1 MTGKDIVSW
10 VKDYF
15 KLKTNRIAKTMNVN
29 AVHMLKSVR
38 NRICDSFIITTQG
51 GKVIVIDGGYK
62 TETRYFLEY
71 LRKLTGQ
78 KKPHIDAWI
87 ISHPHR
93 DHIEA
98 FLDIAENFSDGVTVD
113 AVYHSFAPSG
123 FYADTD
129 KSANSLLE
137 QYNHLKDRLVKE
149 ECFVK
154 TGDEFSVGDASFAV
168 FNSFDPEYKNCN
180 DSSLMF
186 RMLLGGKTIMFTGD
200 CGEAAGKKVLERQA
214 DLSAVKSDIC
224 KMAHHGQ
231 SGCNKAFYEA
241 VSPEICLWPTPS
253 WVWDNR
259 SGNLRTPEVRRWIA
273 ELGVKKNYVSKSGTS
288 VLML

>member
-10 VKDYF
+10 VKDYL
-15 KLKTNRIAKTMNVN
+15 KLKTNSISKTMNTN

-38 NRICDSFIITTQG
+38 NRICDSFIITTQD
-51 GKVIVIDGGYK
+51 GKVIVVDGGYK
-62 TETRYFLEY
+62 TETKYFLEY
-71 LRKLTGQ
+71 LRKLTVQ

-98 FLDIAENFSDGVTVD
+98 FLDIAENYPDSVTVEKL
-113 AVYHSFAPSG
+113 YHSFAPSG

-137 QYNHLKDRLVKE
+137 RYEQLKDLLIKE
-149 ECFVK
+149 ECVVK
-154 TGDEFSVGDASFAV
+154 TGDEFSIGDAKISVLNSFA
-168 FNSFDPEYKNCN
+168 PEYKNCN

-186 RMLLGGKTIMFTGD
+186 IMRFGGKTIMFTGD
-200 CGEAAGKKVLERQA
+200 CGEAAGKKVLER
-214 DLSAVKSDIC
+214 LSEQSALKCDVC

-231 SGCNKAFYEA
+231 NGCDKAFYGA

-259 SGNLRTPEVRRWIA
+259 NGNLRTPEVRRWIA
-273 ELGVKKNYVSKSGTS
+273 ELGVKKNFITKDGTA
-288 VLML
+288 VLIL

>member
-38 NRICDSFIITTQG
+38 NRICDSFIITTQD

-62 TETRYFLEY
+62 SETRYFLEY

-78 KKPHIDAWI
+78 RKPHINAWI

-98 FLDIAENFSDGVTVD
+98 FLDIAENYSDKVSVD
-113 AVYHSFAPSG
+113 KVYHSFAPAD
-123 FYADTD
+123 FYADKD
-129 KSANSLLE
+129 KSANGLLKQYE
-137 QYNHLKDRLVKE
+137 QLKDRLIKE
-149 ECFVK
+149 ECVVK
-154 TGDEFSVGDASFAV
+154 TGDEFSVGDAKFTV
-168 FNSFDPEYKNCN
+168 FNSFEAEYKNCN
-180 DSSLMF
+180 DSSLML
-186 RMLLGGKTIMFTGD
+186 RMLLGSKTVLFTGD
-200 CGEAAGKKVLERQA
+200 CGEAAGDKVLERQT
-214 DLSAVKSDIC
+214 DLFSLKSDVC

-231 SGCNKAFYEA
+231 NGCGKAFYEA

-253 WVWDNR
+253 WLWDNR
-259 SGNLRTPEVRRWIA
+259 NGNLRTPEVKAWIS
-273 ELGVKKNYVSKSGTS
+273 ELNIRKNFVTKDGTA
-288 VLML
+288 VLII

>member
-10 VKDYF
+10 VKDYL
-15 KLKTNRIAKTMNVN
+15 KLKTNSITKTMNAN

-38 NRICDSFIITTQG
+38 NRICDSFIITTKD

-98 FLDIAENFSDGVTVD
+98 FLDIAENYADKVSVD
-113 AVYHSFAPSG
+113 MVYHSFAPAG

-129 KSANSLLE
+129 KSANSLLQ
-137 QYNHLKDRLVKE
+137 QYELLKERVIKE
-149 ECFVK
+149 ECILK
-154 TGDEFSVGDASFAV
+154 TGDEFSIGESEFKVL
-168 FNSFDPEYKNCN
+168 NSFDPEYNNCN

-186 RMLLGGKTIMFTGD
+186 HMQLGEKTVLFTGD
-200 CGEAAGKKVLERQA
+200 CGKTAGEKVLERQA

-231 SGCNKAFYEA
+231 NGCGKAFYEA

-259 SGNLRTPEVRRWIA
+259 SGKLRTHEVKAWIT
-273 ELGVKKNYVSKSGTS
+273 ELGVKKNIVAKDGTA
-288 VLML
+288 VLII

>member
-1 MTGKDIVSW
+1 MTGKDIVCW
-10 VKDYF
+10 VKDYLE
-15 KLKTNRIAKTMNVN
+15 LKTNRIPKTMSTN

-38 NRICDSFIITTQG
+38 NRICDSFIVTTKD

-62 TETRYFLEY
+62 TETRYLLEY

-78 KKPHIDAWI
+78 KKPHVDAWI

-98 FLDIAENFSDGVTVD
+98 FLDIAENYSDKISVEKVCHG
-113 AVYHSFAPSG
+113 FAPSG
-123 FYADTD
+123 FYAETD
-129 KSANSLLE
+129 KSANGLLE
-137 QYNHLKDRLVKE
+137 QYERLKDRPAEKE
-149 ECFVK
+149 CILK
-154 TGDEFSVGDASFAV
+154 TGDQFSVGDASFV
-168 FNSFDPEYKNCN
+168 VLNSFDPEYKNCN

-186 RMLLGGKTIMFTGD
+186 IMILGGKTIMFTGD
-200 CGEAAGKKVLERQA
+200 CGDAAGKKVLERQA
-214 DLSAVKSDIC
+214 DLFAVKCDIC

-231 SGCNKAFYEA
+231 NGCGKAFYEA

-259 SGNLRTPEVRRWIA
+259 KGNLKTPEVRKWIA
-273 ELGVKKNYVSKSGTS
+273 DLGVKNNVIAKDGTA
-288 VLML
+288 VMKL